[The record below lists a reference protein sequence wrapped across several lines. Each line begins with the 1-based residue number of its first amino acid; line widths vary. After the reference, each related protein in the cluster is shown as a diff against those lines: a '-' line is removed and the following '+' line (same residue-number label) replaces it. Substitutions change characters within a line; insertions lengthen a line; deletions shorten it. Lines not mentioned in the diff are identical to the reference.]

1 MRRYNDLTWDE
12 REDIVDHYRHGAPV
26 SLLAELFD
34 ITPPT
39 VLQCITRPARTRFDR
54 ELPCA
59 EDTRAILVE
68 YGAPIVGKNRFHRGE
83 EVERAVRKAM
93 NGLTDLQRQAV
104 MLCYFSELSQTEAA
118 KKMGISQQA
127 VSKHLRLAYAKMQKH
142 PAFDQL
148 NTRIS

>member
-1 MRRYNDLTWDE
+1 M
-12 REDIVDHYRHGAPV
+12 
-26 SLLAELFD
+26 SLLSELFD
-34 ITPPT
+34 VSPPT

-54 ELPCA
+54 ELPCD
-59 EDTRAILVE
+59 EDTRSLLVE

-83 EVERAVRKAM
+83 EVERAVREAM
-93 NGLTDLQRQAV
+93 NGLSDLQRRAV
-104 MLCYFSELSQTEAA
+104 SLCYFSKLSQTEAA

>member
-1 MRRYNDLTWDE
+1 
-12 REDIVDHYRHGAPV
+12 V
-26 SLLAELFD
+26 SLLSELFD

-68 YGAPIVGKNRFHRGE
+68 YGAPIVGRNRFRRGE
-83 EVERAVRKAM
+83 EVERAVREAM
-93 NGLTDLQRQAV
+93 NGLTDLQRRAV
-104 MLCYFSELSQTEAA
+104 SLCYFSELSQTEAA

-148 NTRIS
+148 NEAVL

>member
-1 MRRYNDLTWDE
+1 M
-12 REDIVDHYRHGAPV
+12 
-26 SLLAELFD
+26 SLLSELFD
-34 ITPPT
+34 VSPPT

-54 ELPCA
+54 ELPCD
-59 EDTRAILVE
+59 EDTRTILVE
-68 YGAPIVGKNRFHRGE
+68 YGAPIVGRNRFHRGE
-83 EVERAVRKAM
+83 EVERAVREAM

-148 NTRIS
+148 DTRIS